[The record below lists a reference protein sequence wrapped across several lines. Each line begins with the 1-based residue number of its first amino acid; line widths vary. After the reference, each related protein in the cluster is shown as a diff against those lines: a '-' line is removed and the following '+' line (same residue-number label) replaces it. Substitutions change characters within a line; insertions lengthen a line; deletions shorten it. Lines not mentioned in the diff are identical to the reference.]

1 MAEFTGLEPDD
12 TGKLIAANQDKFGKF
27 CTELDA
33 VMDSFYVVL
42 VAVVKQAMRAA
53 GEDADNTA
61 LVALRVR
68 QASYSIDSKSQ
79 CEWNNASYRWIA
91 DREEQPS

>member
-1 MAEFTGLEPDD
+1 MADFTGLEPDE
-12 TGKLIAANQDKFGKF
+12 TGKLVIANQDKFGKF
-27 CTELDA
+27 CSELDA

-53 GEDADNTA
+53 GEDADNAT

-68 QASYSIDSKSQ
+68 QAAYSVDSKSQ
-79 CEWNNASYRWIA
+79 RDWNAAASSTPLPP
-91 DREEQPS
+91 EV

>member
-1 MAEFTGLEPDD
+1 MADYTGLEPDPD
-12 TGKLIAANQDKFGKF
+12 GLLVEAADQAKFAKF
-27 CTELDA
+27 CSELDP

-53 GEDADNTA
+53 GEDADNA
-61 LVALRVR
+61 MLVALRVR

-79 CEWNNASYRWIA
+79 REWNRASHN
-91 DREEQPS
+91 PF